1 MKKKVL
7 ITGVAGFLGSRLAKE
22 LIVEGNFVIGLDSLI
37 SGKIT
42 NIQGLP
48 DDQFIFKE
56 MDVCSRKILTDWDF
70 KNIQEI
76 YHLASPTSPR
86 HYPSYPFET
95 IDANTIGTK
104 NMLELARRYQAKIV
118 YASAGEPYG
127 YSEVDPQPE
136 NAPANVN
143 TRGPLDCYYEAKRLG
158 EVLCYEYFKQYQTN
172 VKVARIFNS
181 YSSGLANDDGRVI
194 SNFVIQALK
203 GEDITVYGDG
213 TQTRSFCYVTDTIN
227 GMKLL
232 MEKDTANGEIIDIG
246 NPIEYPILDLAHL
259 IKSLTN
265 STSKI
270 TFHPL
275 PEDDAKMISPNI
287 EKTKTCLGWEPKVT
301 LDEGL
306 KFAIDEYKRK
316 ERIGNSNETK
326 KGLKEGFDDE
336 SFINFLRVLRNLSI
350 FRKFHSKSL

>member
-7 ITGVAGFLGSRLAKE
+7 ITGVAGFLGSHLAKE
-22 LIVEGNFVIGLDSLI
+22 LIDEGNLVIGLDSLI

-86 HYPSYPFET
+86 HYRSYPFET
-95 IDANTIGTK
+95 IDANTIGTR

-118 YASAGEPYG
+118 YASTAEPYG
-127 YSEVDPQPE
+127 YSEVPPQPE
-136 NAPANVN
+136 KTGANVN
-143 TRGPLDCYYEAKRLG
+143 TWGSLDCYYGAKRLG

-172 VKVARIFNS
+172 VKVTRIFNT
-181 YSSGLANDDGRVI
+181 YSAGSANDDGRVI
-194 SNFVIQALK
+194 SNFITQALK

-227 GMKLL
+227 GLKLL

-246 NPIEYPILDLAHL
+246 NPIEYPILELARL
-259 IKSLTN
+259 IKSLTD

-275 PEDDAKMISPNI
+275 PEDNAKAISPNI

-306 KFAIDEYKRK
+306 KLTIDEYKRK
-316 ERIGNSNETK
+316 NRISNSNETK

-336 SFINFLRVLRNLSI
+336 NFINFLRILRNLSI